1 MQERSHHS
9 KLKKIPVGAGA
20 SNTELDRVQVLHLTT
35 EVAQER
41 HLSSSPKE
49 VPVVLSG
56 LHTAHLRRYQGKPV
70 GETAKLDHGQVLARA
85 SRLTPDS
92 RGGQGKLAADSFVIA
107 VCRPMDRKPDQP
119 RTERHALVLRT
130 WPPVGEEGE
139 EVGDADVAVA
149 VEVGGPPGSRR
160 FGSATATTK

>member
-1 MQERSHHS
+1 MYKGKHLSSSTREMQERSHHS

-56 LHTAHLRRYQGKPV
+56 YTL
-70 GETAKLDHGQVLARA
+70 LASLEKIPRMA
-85 SRLTPDS
+85 
-92 RGGQGKLAADSFVIA
+92 GG
-107 VCRPMDRKPDQP
+107 
-119 RTERHALVLRT
+119 
-130 WPPVGEEGE
+130 
-139 EVGDADVAVA
+139 
-149 VEVGGPPGSRR
+149 
-160 FGSATATTK
+160 